1 MDVKKNLLIEGKSV
15 NVFLNGKMAFPEYY
29 GKIGI
34 DAVKEREHII
44 YRSWNIQFTRDV
56 SAAEKDNAGRDEVQI
71 MFNLSQDIHWH
82 VHRNRCAGACDAG
95 AEPVDMAKGEVC
107 VFRNNDYRTSMRYS
121 ADVSFKFKS
130 IQMPT
135 GYFEQLLSRY
145 FPETQIERCKA
156 LFLSHV
162 TKTLIT
168 QDMYR
173 VLSEIDSSEKFR
185 EFSGVFIEGK
195 MIELIALVLYGISYH
210 MSESKPRKNVASLT
224 ASLTDRQR
232 LESLRQRIQL
242 NPSEDYHASELAA
255 GLSMSESKL
264 TRLFRSLYGISFH
277 RYVQEQ
283 RLERAA
289 TLIAQ
294 GGVNI
299 SEAAQKSGYT
309 NMSWFSKEFKEK
321 FGISPKKFAMQ
332 SQKDASRSQAD

>member
-1 MDVKKNLLIEGKSV
+1 MTKRVTVPDIYSLPPGKAFDGSVYLPKEVGKLKLLKKECS
-15 NVFLNGKMAFPEYY
+15 
-29 GKIGI
+29 GKISYY
-34 DAVKEREHII
+34 DWDLSFVDETFASRED
-44 YRSWNIQFTRDV
+44 NFGKDEIQL
-56 SAAEKDNAGRDEVQI
+56 I
-71 MFNLSQDIHWH
+71 FNLSQPIEWQIDGGREL
-82 VHRNRCAGACDAG
+82 VNMQ
-95 AEPVDMAKGEVC
+95 PGEVC
-107 VFRNNDYRTSMRYS
+107 VFRNNNCRTSMNYDKS
-121 ADVSFKFKS
+121 VSFLFKS

-145 FPETQIERCKA
+145 FPETQIERCKV

-210 MSESKPRKNVASLT
+210 TSESKPRKNVASLT

-232 LESLRQRIQL
+232 LEALRQRIQL